1 MRRPLVAGNWKLHGT
16 RSGAAN
22 LAGAVRAGCEA
33 VGPVDIA
40 LCPTFVHVPLVADRL
55 AGSPVRVG
63 AQDVSAE
70 EQGAFT
76 GEVAAAMLAE
86 FGCKHVIVGHSERR
100 ARHAETDAIVAA
112 KFAAAVDAGLAPIVC
127 VGESLE
133 QRDAGDSLAVTCG
146 QLEAVLDHVGTDGF
160 GGGVIA
166 YEPIWAIGT
175 GRTATP
181 EQAQEMHAALRA
193 RLAGRDQALAGTT
206 RIVYGG
212 SVKSANAP
220 ELFAQGDVDG
230 ALVGGASLDGDEFL
244 SICRA
249 AGEAATAG

>member
-22 LAGAVRAGCEA
+22 LAEAVRAGCDA
-33 VGPVDIA
+33 AGAVDIV
-40 LCPTFVHVPLVADRL
+40 LCPSFVHVPLVAEHVT
-55 AGSPVRVG
+55 GSPVRVG

-70 EQGAFT
+70 EKGAFT

-86 FGCKHVIVGHSERR
+86 FSCEYAIVGHSERR
-100 ARHAETDAIVAA
+100 ARHGESDDTVAA
-112 KFAAAVDAGLAPIVC
+112 KFAAAVTAGIVPIVC

-133 QRDAGDSLAVTCG
+133 QRDAGDSLAVTRG
-146 QLEAVLDHVGTDGF
+146 QLEAVLGHVGAGGF
-160 GGGVIA
+160 GGGVVA

-181 EQAQEMHAALRA
+181 EQAQEVHAALREVLANHDPGLA
-193 RLAGRDQALAGTT
+193 RDT

-212 SVKSANAP
+212 SVKPANAP
-220 ELFAQGDVDG
+220 ELFARDDIDG
-230 ALVGGASLDGDEFL
+230 ALVGGASLDSDEFL

-249 AGEAATAG
+249 AGEAVAAG